1 MLKYFH
7 KFYQVSIRQSSVTCR
22 CNLNFLVFQSRIVT
36 PKQSALIWEQ
46 RQFYSTK
53 LKKAENV
60 DLTNFPPERIRNFC
74 IIAHI
79 DHGKSTLADRM
90 LEITGVIPENQKN
103 EQVLDKLQ
111 VERERGITVKAQSA
125 SLFYTVDGVT
135 YLLNL
140 VDTPGHVDFSYEVS
154 RSLSACQGVIL
165 LVDANQ
171 GVQAQT
177 VANMYLAIEAG
188 LEIIPVLNKIDL
200 KGAKPEQVSEQI
212 QNLYPVE
219 DDGILKISAKLG
231 TGVEDLLKAV
241 VKRIPP
247 PAADPLKPL
256 RALVYDCW
264 YDRFKGIICNIAVKD
279 GVVSK
284 GDRVTFHHAH
294 QHFDVQEIGILYPE
308 PTPTNTLL
316 SGQVGY
322 VIAMVKSS
330 TGTLVGDTMYHKS
343 TPVDPL
349 PGFRPAK
356 AMVFA
361 GIYPIDQSQYDKLRE
376 SITKLTFN
384 DSSVSV
390 TQDSSAALG
399 PGWCIGF
406 LGLLHMDVFKQR
418 LEQEFDANVI
428 ITAPNIPYKVKI
440 FGAKNI
446 KYYKGEELTILNPC
460 KLPNQSIISHYY
472 EPMVR
477 ATLIYPDE
485 YVGEVQA
492 LIADR
497 RGNTEN
503 QTYLDNS
510 RVFHKVIFPLNE
522 ILIDFF
528 DALKSVTRGYAS
540 FDYEDHGYV
549 ETNLSKVSFTVNEVD
564 VEEMTLLCHTSKA
577 ETLCRKIC
585 ARLQEAVPRQQFRVQ
600 IRGQVNGSHV
610 CSEIVKPFRK
620 DVTQKLYGGDVTRRN
635 KLLAKQTEGKKR
647 LRNLGNVQ
655 VPKDVFIKVLTQ
667 K

>member
-1 MLKYFH
+1 MFKNCQKL
-7 KFYQVSIRQSSVTCR
+7 YQTTRTL
-22 CNLNFLVFQSRIVT
+22 CNLNFLQLQPNRVYSKRIKWSR
-36 PKQSALIWEQ
+36 
-46 RQFYSTK
+46 RRFYSTK
-53 LKKAENV
+53 NRKTENI
-60 DLTNFPPERIRNFC
+60 DLTDFPPERIRNFC
-74 IIAHI
+74 IIAHV

-125 SLFYTVDGVT
+125 SLFYDVDGTT

-200 KGAKPEQVSEQI
+200 KGANPELVSEQI
-212 QNLYPVE
+212 QALYPVTDE
-219 DDGILKISAKLG
+219 EILKISAKFG
-231 TGVEDLLKAV
+231 KGVDEVIKAV
-241 VKRIPP
+241 IKRIPSP
-247 PAADPLKPL
+247 PADPQKPLK
-256 RALVYDCW
+256 ALVYDSW
-264 YDRFKGIICNIAVKD
+264 YDKFKGIICNIAVKD
-279 GVVSK
+279 GSVSK
-284 GDRVTFHHAH
+284 GDKVTFCHALKS
-294 QHFDVQEIGILYPE
+294 FDIQEVGLLHPE
-308 PTPTNTLL
+308 QTPTNMLL

-322 VIAMVKSS
+322 VIANVKSN
-330 TGTLVGDTMYHKS
+330 TGTLVGDTMCHKS
-343 TPVDPL
+343 APVDPL

-356 AMVFA
+356 PMVFA
-361 GIYPIDQSQYDKLRE
+361 GIYPVDQSQYTKLRE

-384 DSSVSV
+384 DSSVSMA
-390 TQDSSAALG
+390 QDSSAALG
-399 PGWCIGF
+399 AGWRLGF

-418 LEQEFDANVI
+418 LEQEFDANLI

-440 FGAKNI
+440 IGAKNI
-446 KYYKGEELTILNPC
+446 KQYKGEEVVVLNPC
-460 KLPNQSIISHYY
+460 KLPDQAIISQYY

-477 ATLIYPDE
+477 ATVVYPDI

-492 LIADR
+492 LITER
-497 RGNTEN
+497 RGRTEN

-510 RVFHKVIFPLNE
+510 RVILKVIFPLNE

-528 DALKSVTRGYAS
+528 DALKSVTKGYAS
-540 FDYEDHGYV
+540 FDYEDYGYE
-549 ETNLSKVSFTVNEVD
+549 ETNLSKVSFTVNTVE
-564 VEEMTLLCHTSKA
+564 VEEMTVLCHSSSA
-577 ETLCRKIC
+577 QTLCRKIC
-585 ARLQEAVPRQQFRVQ
+585 ARLQEAIPRQQFKVQ
-600 IRGQVNGSHV
+600 IKGQVNNKHICTEV
-610 CSEIVKPFRK
+610 VNPYRK

-635 KLLAKQTEGKKR
+635 KLLAKQAQGKKR
-647 LRNLGNVQ
+647 MRSLGNVQ

>member
-1 MLKYFH
+1 MYKNFSKIFKTSTTLRNVNANPNF
-7 KFYQVSIRQSSVTCR
+7 FVSQS
-22 CNLNFLVFQSRIVT
+22 NIVVS
-36 PKQSALIWEQ
+36 KQSTWS
-46 RQFYSTK
+46 RRRFYSTNI
-53 LKKAENV
+53 KKKENI
-60 DLTNFPPERIRNFC
+60 DLTEFSPERIRNFC
-74 IIAHI
+74 IIAHV

-125 SLFYTVDGVT
+125 SLFYSVDGVT

-200 KGAKPEQVSEQI
+200 KGANPALVSEQI
-212 QNLYPVE
+212 QNLYPVSDE
-219 DDGILKISAKLG
+219 EILKISAKLG
-231 TGVEDLLKAV
+231 TGVSDVLKAV

-247 PAADPLKPL
+247 PPADPMKPL
-256 RALVYDCW
+256 KALVYDSW
-264 YDRFKGIICNIAVKD
+264 FDKFKGIICNIAVKD
-279 GVVSK
+279 GVLLK
-284 GDRVTFHHAH
+284 GEKVTFHHA
-294 QHFDVQEIGILYPE
+294 QKHFEIQEVGILYPE
-308 PTPTNTLL
+308 QTPTNMLL

-322 VIAMVKSS
+322 VTANVKSS

-343 TPVDPL
+343 EPVEPL

-361 GIYPIDQSQYDKLRE
+361 GIYPIDQSQYAKLRE

-384 DSSVSV
+384 DSSVTV

-418 LEQEFDANVI
+418 LEQEFDANII

-446 KYYKGEELTILNPC
+446 KHYKGEEITILNPS
-460 KLPNQSIISHYY
+460 KLPEQIIISHYY

-477 ATLIYPDE
+477 ATLIYPDM
-485 YVGEVQA
+485 YIGDIQA
-492 LIADR
+492 LITER

-510 RVFHKVIFPLNE
+510 RVIHKVIFPLNE

-528 DALKSVTRGYAS
+528 DALKSVTKGYAS
-540 FDYEDHGYV
+540 FDYEDHGYE
-549 ETNLSKVSFTVNEVD
+549 ETSLSKVSFTINDAE

-577 ETLCRKIC
+577 VTLCRKIC

-600 IRGQVNGSHV
+600 IKGQVNQKHV
-610 CSEIVKPFRK
+610 CTEIVKPFRK

-635 KLLAKQTEGKKR
+635 KLLAKQVEGKKK
-647 LRNLGNVQ
+647 LRSLGNIQ